1 MCVSAKVE
9 TCTFLKESITP
20 LNNSYYLMIL
30 SHFGR
35 KYANPLPLTMHLNLE
50 FHLWWVED
58 KPQYQHLA
66 AIKVQTMKQ
75 G

>member
-1 MCVSAKVE
+1 
-9 TCTFLKESITP
+9 
-20 LNNSYYLMIL
+20 MIP

-50 FHLWWVED
+50 FHLRWVED